1 MSDRLRILHTESSTG
16 WGGQEIRILT
26 EMRGML
32 DRGHAVTLVT
42 PEDAQL
48 YPAARKLGIPVH
60 AVPIGRKN
68 LAGLLALRRWLA
80 GRGWAFDVI
89 NTHSST
95 DSWLAAVACVLRP
108 GAPPIVRTRH
118 VSTAVNNGIG
128 TRWLYLRA
136 TRHIVT
142 TGEALRQQLHRD
154 NGFPLER
161 MTSVRTGIDLGRYRP
176 LDQGECRR
184 KLGLEDV
191 PTVGIV
197 ATLRDW
203 KGHDILFE
211 AWPAIRR
218 EVPGVR
224 LVIVGDGPYRDRL
237 DAMVARLGI
246 GESLRFVGHQE
257 NVTEWLNAFDVFA
270 LPSWGDEGVPQA
282 IMQAMACG
290 KPVVSTPVGA
300 ITEAVV
306 ADQTGLIVPPRDASA
321 LANALI
327 RVLRDPA
334 LRASLGQAGLQR
346 ARDQFGIDAMLD
358 RMEAVFRAAMEKS

>member
-1 MSDRLRILHTESSTG
+1 VSDRLRILHTESSTG

-48 YPAARKLGIPVH
+48 HPAARKLGVPVH
-60 AVPIGRKN
+60 PVPIGRKN
-68 LAGLLALRRWLA
+68 LAGLFALRGWLA
-80 GRGWAFDVI
+80 GQGWAFDVI

-95 DSWLAAVACVLRP
+95 DSWLAAVACALRA

-161 MTSVRTGIDLGRYRP
+161 MTSVRTGIDLAHYRP
-176 LDQGECRR
+176 LDQAECRR
-184 KLGLEDV
+184 RLGLEDG

-237 DAMVARLGI
+237 DAMVERLGI
-246 GESLRFVGHQE
+246 GDSLRFVGHQE
-257 NVTEWLNAFDVFA
+257 NVTEWLNALDVFT

-290 KPVVSTPVGA
+290 KAVVSTPVGA

-306 ADQTGLIVPPRDASA
+306 ADRTGLIVPPRDAPA
-321 LANALI
+321 LANAII
-327 RVLRDPA
+327 RVMRDEA
-334 LRASLGQAGLQR
+334 VRTSLGQAGLQR

-358 RMEAVFRAAMEKS
+358 RMEAVFRAAMKKS